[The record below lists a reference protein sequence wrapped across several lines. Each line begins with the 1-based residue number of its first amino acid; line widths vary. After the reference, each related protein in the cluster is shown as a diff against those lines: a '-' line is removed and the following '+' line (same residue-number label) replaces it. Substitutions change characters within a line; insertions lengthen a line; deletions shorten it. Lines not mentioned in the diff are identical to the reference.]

1 MNKTQKIV
9 LFSII
14 GVVLTGL
21 ITALIIRINRK
32 KIKSNSTLLKKNKTL
47 VCSHIGQIENGSK
60 AENNLENIKK
70 LIDSNIDMVEIDIQI
85 TKDNVGVLFHD
96 NELDKKTNGTGK
108 IQSKNWNEVKEIRY
122 NNDKNQGID
131 KLSDVINYLKQSGKQ
146 TILQLD
152 KCDSKEIKNLSNQ
165 GYFKGIE
172 KQLLVKNTTFKKSQE
187 VINSGLMYMPII
199 PSNYVGKMNKMSMID
214 DIVNKCKGFNFLEAQ
229 FSDADTLLIDGT
241 LSKKLADIDC
251 RLLVVAVKGSDKTSP
266 KSFWGLGD
274 NSKQWAKIINP
285 MKAGVIMTNKP
296 LALKEYIDNL

>member
-21 ITALIIRINRK
+21 ITALIIRISRK
-32 KIKSNSTLLKKNKTL
+32 KRKSNSTLLKKNKTL

-108 IQSKNWNEVKEIRY
+108 IQSKNWSEVKEIRY
-122 NNDKNQGID
+122 NNDRNQGID
-131 KLSDVINYLKQSGKQ
+131 KLSDVIKYLKQSGKQ

-152 KCDSKEIKNLSNQ
+152 KCDNKEIKNLSNQ

-172 KQLLVKNTTFKKSQE
+172 KQILVKNTTFNKSQE

-214 DIVNKCKGFNFLEAQ
+214 NIVNKCKGSNFLEAQ

-251 RLLVVAVKGSDKTSP
+251 RLLVVAVKGSNKTNP
-266 KSFWGLGD
+266 KSFCCDKKEL
-274 NSKQWAKIINP
+274 WAKMINP

>member
-1 MNKTQKIV
+1 MLSKTQWWSLGGVSALV
-9 LFSII
+9 L
-14 GVVLTGL
+14 GV
-21 ITALIIRINRK
+21 ITILVIKGRK
-32 KIKSNSTLLKKNKTL
+32 KSTNNLNISKNSKTL
-47 VCSHIGQIENGSK
+47 VCSHIGQIENGSR

-108 IQSKNWNEVKEIRY
+108 IQSKNWSEVKEIRY
-122 NNDKNQGID
+122 NNDRNQGID

-152 KCDSKEIKNLSNQ
+152 KCDNKEIKNLSNQ

-172 KQLLVKNTTFKKSQE
+172 KQILVKNTTFNKSQE

-214 DIVNKCKGFNFLEAQ
+214 EIVNKCKGSNFLEAQ

-251 RLLVVAVKGSDKTSP
+251 RLLVVAVKGSNKTNP
-266 KSFWGLGD
+266 KSFCCDKKEL
-274 NSKQWAKIINP
+274 WAKMINP